1 VIYILDLGSQ
11 YTMLIA
17 RRIRELGVYSE
28 IVHYKVKLTK
38 LKTAEGIILSGGPHS
53 VYKTKITID
62 KEIVKLG
69 KPVLGI
75 CLGMHFITEMFG
87 GKVREGE
94 REYGRTL
101 IELDSTSKLFHN
113 LPKKIISWMSH
124 RDKVI
129 KLPPKF
135 KVIAKSEE
143 IEIVG
148 FEYNNIYGVQFH
160 PEVVHTEYGERI
172 LDNFLTLICK
182 AVKNWKI
189 SAFIKEKIEL
199 IKKEVGKE
207 LVITALSGGVDSTV
221 TYSIMKK
228 AVGGQ
233 CIPIFVNTGLLR
245 KGEVEFIKKRFAPKI
260 IKGSEEFFATLKGV
274 TDPEEKRKRIG
285 LKFIQIFERE
295 AKKIKN
301 VKFLA
306 QGTLYPDRIES
317 KSQIGPSSTI
327 KTHHNV
333 GGLPGKMKLKVIEP
347 LKELFK
353 DEVRKVGEELGLE
366 KEIIGRHPFPGPGL
380 AVRII
385 GEVTPERVSLLQEVD
400 FIYIQELKS
409 YNLYPYIWQAFSILL
424 PIKTVGVMGDKRSY
438 ENVVALRA
446 VVSTDGMTAKPY
458 EFEWE
463 KLFHIGNKIIRKV
476 KGINRIVYDITS
488 KPPGTIEWE

>member
-1 VIYILDLGSQ
+1 MIYIVDLGSQ

-28 IVHYKVKLTK
+28 IVDYKVKTSK
-38 LKTAEGIILSGGPHS
+38 LKTADGIILSGGPHS
-53 VYKTKITID
+53 VYETKVTID
-62 KEIVKLG
+62 KEIIKIDT
-69 KPVLGI
+69 PILGI
-75 CLGMHFITEMFG
+75 CLGMHFIAEMLG
-87 GKVREGE
+87 GKVKEGE
-94 REYGRTL
+94 REYGRTP
-101 IELDSTSKLFHN
+101 IELDVTSKLFSN

-124 RDKVI
+124 GDRVVKV
-129 KLPPKF
+129 PPGF

-143 IEIVG
+143 VEVVG

-160 PEVVHTEYGERI
+160 PEVVHTEYGEKI

-182 AVKNWKI
+182 TAKNWKI
-189 SAFIKEKIEL
+189 SAFIQEKIEW
-199 IKKEVGKE
+199 IKKEVGKD

-221 TYSIMKK
+221 TYTLMKK
-228 AVGGQ
+228 AVGEQ
-233 CIPIFVNTGLLR
+233 CIPIFVDTGLLR
-245 KGEVEFIKKRFAPKI
+245 KGEVEFIKKRFTPKI
-260 IKGSEEFFATLKGV
+260 IEGKEEFFATLKGV

-285 LKFIQIFERE
+285 NKFIQLFERE
-295 AKKIKN
+295 SKKIKN

-317 KSQIGPSSTI
+317 KPQVGPSSTI

-333 GGLPGKMKLKVIEP
+333 GGLPERMKLKVIEP

-353 DEVRKVGEELGLE
+353 DEVRKVGKELGLE
-366 KEIIGRHPFPGPGL
+366 KEIIERHPFPGPGL

-385 GEVTPERVSLLQEVD
+385 GEVTPEKVSLLQEVD
-400 FIYIQELKS
+400 FIYLQELKAH
-409 YNLYPYIWQAFSILL
+409 NLYSCIWQAFSILL

-438 ENVVALRA
+438 EQVVVLRA

-463 KLFHIGNKIIRKV
+463 TLFHIGDKIVREV
-476 KGINRIVYDITS
+476 KGVNRVVYDITS